1 MKRGL
6 LEKGDEVDDFVI
18 VLHYG
23 YIFGNSVEAKAGV
36 LDFVDFGEVGG
47 FLFGQVFG
55 EGGDDVCLWF
65 AGEVEDD

>member
-6 LEKGDEVDDFVI
+6 LEKGNEVDDFVI

-47 FLFGQVFG
+47 FLFG
-55 EGGDDVCLWF
+55 
-65 AGEVEDD
+65 